1 MSEIAMKVEKKS
13 ENRTGIST
21 QLKERMEQSTGM
33 SLNDVR
39 VHYNSVLPARPDA
52 LAYTQENQVEIGP
65 RQEQHLPH
73 ELGHVIQQK
82 PKIVHTNGK
91 HEPNIK
97 AVVQRSFDFFALI
110 EGILKII
117 TKEADDL
124 RANLEKFE
132 PKGKPD
138 DMKNLR
144 KLLDEAETLQDSTRQ
159 NINKLFFDFYG
170 MEVKHAL
177 DVYKARF
184 DLENEGINDN
194 AVMLQDENSLIDA
207 LNDIYATETGKELLI
222 RLLFN
227 KDTDKN
233 KGVIIY
239 LEHLGAYSREST
251 SMNKKDEQLKDQ
263 GNGVYVAG
271 PGAGTRVYLGSPALD
286 GIYDINKD
294 LVDKQSIV
302 IAHELIHALHAQ
314 EGSMPTW
321 KILLGNN
328 YELTESDYK
337 AMFLHHHPRFKDA
350 YPDDAPPI
358 GITGDIKKPQLSE
371 EQEVDR
377 PTWKGLFGENY
388 VLEEV
393 DYEAVFLHHYP
404 EFKGASADDVPTTGI
419 RKDIVYPQPLENIKH
434 INENRIR
441 SELKMVSRD
450 SY

>member
-1 MSEIAMKVEKKS
+1 M
-13 ENRTGIST
+13 
-21 QLKERMEQSTGM
+21 
-33 SLNDVR
+33 
-39 VHYNSVLPARPDA
+39 
-52 LAYTQENQVEIGP
+52 AYTQENQVEIRP

-97 AVVQRSFDFFALI
+97 AVVQRFPDFFALI
-110 EGILKII
+110 EEILKII
-117 TKEADDL
+117 PKEAGDL
-124 RANLEKFE
+124 RASLEKFE

-177 DVYKARF
+177 DSYKARF
-184 DLENEGINDN
+184 DLEH
-194 AVMLQDENSLIDA
+194 
-207 LNDIYATETGKELLI
+207 
-222 RLLFN
+222 F
-227 KDTDKN
+227 
-233 KGVIIY
+233 
-239 LEHLGAYSREST
+239 GAYSREST
-251 SMNKKDEQLKDQ
+251 SMKKEEDEQLKEQ
-263 GNGVYVAG
+263 GNGAYVAG

-286 GIYDINKD
+286 GADAYDINAD

-337 AMFLHHHPRFKDA
+337 AVFLHHHPEFKD
-350 YPDDAPPI
+350 
-358 GITGDIKKPQLSE
+358 
-371 EQEVDR
+371 
-377 PTWKGLFGENY
+377 
-388 VLEEV
+388 
-393 DYEAVFLHHYP
+393 
-404 EFKGASADDVPTTGI
+404 ASADDVPTTGI
-419 RKDIVYPQPLENIKH
+419 MKDIVYPQPLENIKH